1 MTDVGPDKD
10 RPTLIFAT
18 LNPGKVGEMNDL
30 LLDTQWGVAP
40 MPDDIPEYEETGTTF
55 AENARGK
62 ALFTSRRVAVP
73 VLADD
78 SGLEVEA
85 LGGEPGVRSARYID
99 PSISQEARNRKII
112 DMLEGIGAAQRGARF
127 VCHLGPRL
135 SREARTRDYGNL
147 LRQDHRIAG
156 RRRRLRLRSGVPGAG
171 AGSNLCSAEPRR
183 EIDTLASRRCG
194 TRHDSVPARLACR
207 PARTSR
213 VLSNSRY
220 LFNTC

>member
-1 MTDVGPDKD
+1 MTDVGPDKGN
-10 RPTLIFAT
+10 PTLIFAT

-30 LLDTQWGVAP
+30 LLDSPWGVAP

-99 PSISQEARNRKII
+99 PSITQEARNRKII
-112 DMLEGIGAAQRGARF
+112 DMLEGIGAARRGARF
-127 VCHLGPRL
+127 VCHLALAYHGELVHETRGTCCGRITESPAGDGGFGYDPVFLVPELGRTFAQL
-135 SREARTRDYGNL
+135 SREEKSTRSHRGVAARDMAAF
-147 LRQDHRIAG
+147 LRAWRAD
-156 RRRRLRLRSGVPGAG
+156 
-171 AGSNLCSAEPRR
+171 
-183 EIDTLASRRCG
+183 
-194 TRHDSVPARLACR
+194 
-207 PARTSR
+207 
-213 VLSNSRY
+213 
-220 LFNTC
+220 

>member
-30 LLDTQWGVAP
+30 LLDTPWGVAP
-40 MPDDIPEYEETGTTF
+40 MPDDMPEYEETGTTF

-99 PSISQEARNRKII
+99 PSISQEARNGKII
-112 DMLEGIGAAQRGARF
+112 DMLEGIGAAHRGARF
-127 VCHLGPRL
+127 VCHLALAYHGKLVHETTGTCCGRITESPAGDGGFGYDPVFLVPELGRTFAQL
-135 SREARTRDYGNL
+135 SREEKSTRSHRGVAARDMAAF
-147 LRQDHRIAG
+147 LRAWRADQ
-156 RRRRLRLRSGVPGAG
+156 P
-171 AGSNLCSAEPRR
+171 EP
-183 EIDTLASRRCG
+183 A
-194 TRHDSVPARLACR
+194 
-207 PARTSR
+207 
-213 VLSNSRY
+213 
-220 LFNTC
+220 TC